1 MYSHILVPLDG
12 SDLAEQALP
21 QAEGLARSFGAMLHL
36 VQVFSVPRELVNV
49 LEVGVGGP
57 SPVDPNLTLAHL
69 IVEAGRARSE
79 AYLERLAAQFR
90 DNGIKVETR
99 VLEGIADER
108 ILAYAKEHDV
118 DCIVLTTQGLS
129 GLHRFLLGSVTDRLI
144 RSSEV
149 PVVVVPSRPQS

>member
-12 SDLAEQALP
+12 SDLAEQALA
-21 QAEGLARSFGAMLHL
+21 QAEGLARSFGATLHL
-36 VQVFSVPRELVNV
+36 VQVFSVPRELVNI
-49 LEVGVGGP
+49 LEVGVGVPP
-57 SPVDPNLTLAHL
+57 SVDPNLNLAHL
-69 IVEAGRARSE
+69 IVEAGRAKIE
-79 AYLERLAAQFR
+79 AYLEGLAARLR

-99 VLEGIADER
+99 VLEGVADEK
-108 ILAYAKEHDV
+108 ILAYAKDHDV

-149 PVVVVPSRPQS
+149 PVVVVPARPPS

>member
-21 QAEGLARSFGAMLHL
+21 QAEGLARSFDATLHL
-36 VQVFSVPRELVNV
+36 VQVFSVPRELVNI
-49 LEVGVGGP
+49 LEVGVNAP
-57 SPVDPNLTLAHL
+57 PALDPGLNLAQL
-69 IVEAGRARSE
+69 IVEAGRAKSE

-90 DNGIKVETR
+90 HNGIKVETE
-99 VLEGIADER
+99 VLEGIADEQ
-108 ILAYAKEHDV
+108 ILAYAKGHGV

-149 PVVVVPSRPQS
+149 PVVVVPSRRPA